1 MKNHL
6 KNILLSSLLAV
17 SICGSAQV
25 FKKGD
30 FILGGHYQSQL
41 MGNSPYFDNIYGI
54 TASYFVADRW
64 ALEYGI
70 SYVSTSKGVNYGK
83 FYGGSVLAYYGLTLS
98 SRNVQDNGY
107 WTLALFSLLVPE
119 GVSYHIPLNP
129 SVTLSPYL
137 NVLTVD
143 LSSDYWRMS
152 NTLGVRLNM
161 LLKDTFNIAPHAFT
175 TVQYRGNS
183 VGGSVGGFGIGINA
197 GWKF

>member
-161 LLKDTFNIAPHAFT
+161 LLKDKP
-175 TVQYRGNS
+175 
-183 VGGSVGGFGIGINA
+183 
-197 GWKF
+197 

>member
-1 MKNHL
+1 MAGYL
-6 KNILLSSLLAV
+6 KNILFCSLLATSV
-17 SICGSAQV
+17 CGTAQV

-41 MGNSPYFDNIYGI
+41 MGKSPYFDNIYGI

-70 SYVSTSKGVNYGK
+70 SYVSTSRGVNYGK
-83 FYGGSVLAYYGLTLS
+83 FYGGSVLAYYGLSLS

-119 GVSYHIPLNP
+119 GVSYHIALNP

-143 LSSDYWRMS
+143 FSSDYWRMS

-161 LLKDTFNIAPHAFT
+161 LLENTFNIAPHAFT

-183 VGGSVGGFGIGINA
+183 VGGSVGGFGIGVNA